1 MTTTIQ
7 SLKII

>member
-7 SLKII
+7 LTATE